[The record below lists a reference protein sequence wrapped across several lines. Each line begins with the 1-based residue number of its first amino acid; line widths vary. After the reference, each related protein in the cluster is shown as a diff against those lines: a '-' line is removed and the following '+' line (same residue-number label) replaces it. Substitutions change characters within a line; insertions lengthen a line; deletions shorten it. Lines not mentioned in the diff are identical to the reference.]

1 MAHAVNEGS
10 PLKHFPPQHTVQR
23 IACAAILFAALPLAS
38 LASEVTATS
47 KEPTIASVTVATTSQ
62 TDLVGQVAV
71 SGTLVPQEEILVY
84 PQVNG
89 STIESLLV
97 DIGDTVRAGE
107 TLATLNNSTLTAQLA
122 QSEAELARASASI
135 SQARSQILSSQASA
149 TQAKTVLDRARTLR
163 QNGSGTQAA
172 LDQAIAAEQTASA
185 GVTSAKDGLLV
196 AEAQLG
202 QAQAQLDIAKLNLDR
217 ATLRAPAAGLISDRN
232 GQIGA
237 IASSGGEPIFRII
250 RDGAL
255 EVEAEVIET
264 ALGSISL
271 GDTARLNIAG
281 AGDALGKVRRI
292 SPTVDPRNR
301 LGKIRISLS
310 AVTGLRS
317 GLFASG
323 QVVVDEH
330 SGLAVPTTA
339 VLTDINGTY
348 VLVVGKDA
356 LLEERR
362 ISTGL
367 IWNGQREVTQGLSLN
382 ETVVARAGA
391 FFAEGDK
398 INPVFPAKGPSE

>member
-1 MAHAVNEGS
+1 MK
-10 PLKHFPPQHTVQR
+10 PFPPLHR
-23 IACAAILFAALPLAS
+23 LYRLARAAALFAALPLAS
-38 LASEVTATS
+38 LASDLAEPA
-47 KEPTIASVTVATTSQ
+47 KEPNIASVTVAYTAQ

-71 SGTLVPQEEILVY
+71 SGTLVAQDEILVY

-89 STIESLLV
+89 STIETLLV
-97 DIGDTVRAGE
+97 DIGDSVAAGAV
-107 TLATLNNSTLTAQLA
+107 LARLNNSTLAAQLA
-122 QSEAELARASASI
+122 QSEAEHARAKASI
-135 SQARSQILSSQASA
+135 SQAQSQILSSQASA
-149 TQAKTVLDRARTLR
+149 TQARAALERAQTLR

-172 LDQAIAAEQTASA
+172 LDQAIAADQTASA
-185 GVTSAKDGLLV
+185 GLTSAKDGLLV
-196 AEAQLG
+196 AQAQLG
-202 QAQAQLDIAKLNLDR
+202 QAKAQLDIAKLNLDR

-264 ALGSISL
+264 ALGSISV
-271 GDTARLNIAG
+271 GDTARLTIAG
-281 AGDALGKVRRI
+281 AGETQGTVRRI

-301 LGKIRISLS
+301 LGKIRIALS
-310 AVTGLRS
+310 DVTGLRS

-323 QVVVDEH
+323 QVIVEEH
-330 SGLAVPTTA
+330 SGLSVPTTA
-339 VLTDINGTY
+339 VLADSKGNY
-348 VLVVGKDA
+348 VLVVGEDS

-367 IWNGQREVTQGLSLN
+367 IWNGQREVTKGLSLN

-391 FFAEGDK
+391 FFADGDK
-398 INPVFPAKGPSE
+398 INPVFPDEGPSE